1 MIEAKSVSD
10 CRQTWCWVLYPA
22 PGFFNVEV
30 YKSPKMAFRAS
41 RNLPCMQIDAY
52 KWPEKGC
59 RASKNLSCMEIDA
72 YKWPKEAF
80 RASRNLSC
88 MEIDAYKAPKM
99 VFRASKNLSRMQS
112 DACNSIKEVCQ
123 ASENKPC
130 VKSMQASIMLARTT
144 RMNYIIENIMK
155 SPSQMLW
162 ALSTIYLET
171 LEEIRLTR
179 K

>member
-1 MIEAKSVSD
+1 MIEAKSVSA

-52 KWPEKGC
+52 KWPEKEC
-59 RASKNLSCMEIDA
+59 RASKNLSCMEI
-72 YKWPKEAF
+72 
-80 RASRNLSC
+80 
-88 MEIDAYKAPKM
+88 
-99 VFRASKNLSRMQS
+99 

-144 RMNYIIENIMK
+144 RMNYIIEKIMK

-162 ALSTIYLET
+162 ALSTIHLET
-171 LEEIRLTR
+171 LEGIRLTR

>member
-52 KWPEKGC
+52 KWP
-59 RASKNLSCMEIDA
+59 
-72 YKWPKEAF
+72 KEAF

-88 MEIDAYKAPKM
+88 MEIDAYKALKM
-99 VFRASKNLSRMQS
+99 VFRASRNLSCMQS
-112 DACNSIKEVCQ
+112 DDCNSIKEVCQ